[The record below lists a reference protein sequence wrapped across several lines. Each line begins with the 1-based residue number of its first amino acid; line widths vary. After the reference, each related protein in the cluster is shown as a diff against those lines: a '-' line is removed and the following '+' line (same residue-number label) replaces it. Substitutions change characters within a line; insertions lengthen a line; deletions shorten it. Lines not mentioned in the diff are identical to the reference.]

1 MITIS
6 HISLLFGA
14 VFGYSVD
21 PGIALFT
28 LRITKTMDPEIELFE
43 AVEEVLK
50 EKGVLNQ
57 LTCQVRAEILQV
69 LKSSFVTDQKKT
81 ATATEAEK
89 LPTNASN
96 FIVNE
101 LIKEYLDYNGYD
113 NTANVLAI
121 ESNLPKKRI
130 TRVELETTLKV
141 HSGPNAK
148 KVPLIYS
155 IVSDLRK

>member
-1 MITIS
+1 MI
-6 HISLLFGA
+6 LA
-14 VFGYSVD
+14 
-21 PGIALFT
+21 
-28 LRITKTMDPEIELFE
+28 MDPEIELFE

-50 EKGVLNQ
+50 EKGVLDQ

-69 LKSSFVTDQKKT
+69 LKTSFATQKT
-81 ATATEAEK
+81 ASKEK
-89 LPTNASN
+89 KNEVPSASSSSN

-101 LIKEYLDYNGYD
+101 LIKEYLDYNGYQ
-113 NTANVLAI
+113 NTADILAI

-130 TRVELETTLKV
+130 TRVELETSLKV

-148 KVPLIYS
+148 QVPLLYS

>member
-1 MITIS
+1 M
-6 HISLLFGA
+6 ISLA
-14 VFGYSVD
+14 
-21 PGIALFT
+21 
-28 LRITKTMDPEIELFE
+28 MDPENELFE

-50 EKGVLNQ
+50 EKGVLDQ

-69 LKSSFVTDQKKT
+69 LKTSFATQKT
-81 ATATEAEK
+81 ASKEK
-89 LPTNASN
+89 KNEIPSASSSSN

-101 LIKEYLDYNGYD
+101 LIKEYLDYNGYQ
-113 NTANVLAI
+113 NTADILAI

-130 TRVELETTLKV
+130 TRVELETSLKV

-148 KVPLIYS
+148 QVPLLYS

>member
-1 MITIS
+1 
-6 HISLLFGA
+6 
-14 VFGYSVD
+14 
-21 PGIALFT
+21 
-28 LRITKTMDPEIELFE
+28 MDPEIELFE

-50 EKGVLNQ
+50 EKGVLDQ

-69 LKSSFVTDQKKT
+69 LKTSFATQKT
-81 ATATEAEK
+81 ASKEK
-89 LPTNASN
+89 KNEIPSASTSSN

-101 LIKEYLDYNGYD
+101 LIKEYLDYNGYQ
-113 NTANVLAI
+113 NTADILAI

-130 TRVELETTLKV
+130 TRVELETSLKV

-148 KVPLIYS
+148 QVPLLYS

>member
-1 MITIS
+1 MIP
-6 HISLLFGA
+6 LA
-14 VFGYSVD
+14 
-21 PGIALFT
+21 
-28 LRITKTMDPEIELFE
+28 MDPENELFE

-50 EKGVLNQ
+50 EKGVLDQ

-69 LKSSFVTDQKKT
+69 LKTSFATQKT
-81 ATATEAEK
+81 ASKEK
-89 LPTNASN
+89 KNEIPSASSSSN

-101 LIKEYLDYNGYD
+101 LIKEYLDYNGYQ
-113 NTANVLAI
+113 NTADILAI

-130 TRVELETTLKV
+130 TRVELETSLKV

-148 KVPLIYS
+148 QVPLLYS

>member
-1 MITIS
+1 MIP
-6 HISLLFGA
+6 LA
-14 VFGYSVD
+14 
-21 PGIALFT
+21 
-28 LRITKTMDPEIELFE
+28 MDPEIELFE

-50 EKGVLNQ
+50 EKGVLDQ

-69 LKSSFVTDQKKT
+69 LKTSFATQKT
-81 ATATEAEK
+81 ASKEK
-89 LPTNASN
+89 KNEVPSASSSSN

-101 LIKEYLDYNGYD
+101 LIKEYLDYNGYQ
-113 NTANVLAI
+113 NTADILAI

-130 TRVELETTLKV
+130 TRVELETSLKV

-148 KVPLIYS
+148 QVPLLYS

>member
-1 MITIS
+1 
-6 HISLLFGA
+6 
-14 VFGYSVD
+14 
-21 PGIALFT
+21 
-28 LRITKTMDPEIELFE
+28 MDPEIELFE

-50 EKGVLNQ
+50 EKGVLDQ

-69 LKSSFVTDQKKT
+69 LKTSFATQKT
-81 ATATEAEK
+81 ASKEK
-89 LPTNASN
+89 KEVSSASSSSN

-101 LIKEYLDYNGYD
+101 LIKEYLDYNGYQ
-113 NTANVLAI
+113 NTADILAI

-130 TRVELETTLKV
+130 TRVELETSLKV

-148 KVPLIYS
+148 QVPLLYS

>member
-1 MITIS
+1 MI
-6 HISLLFGA
+6 L
-14 VFGYSVD
+14 
-21 PGIALFT
+21 
-28 LRITKTMDPEIELFE
+28 TMDPEIELFE

-50 EKGVLNQ
+50 EKGVLDQ

-69 LKSSFVTDQKKT
+69 LKTSFATQKT
-81 ATATEAEK
+81 ASKEK
-89 LPTNASN
+89 KEVSSASSSSN

-101 LIKEYLDYNGYD
+101 LIKEYLDYNGYQ
-113 NTANVLAI
+113 NTADILAI

-130 TRVELETTLKV
+130 TRVELETSLKV

-148 KVPLIYS
+148 QVPLLYS

>member
-1 MITIS
+1 MI
-6 HISLLFGA
+6 LA
-14 VFGYSVD
+14 
-21 PGIALFT
+21 
-28 LRITKTMDPEIELFE
+28 MDPEIELFE

-50 EKGVLNQ
+50 EKGVLDQ

-69 LKSSFVTDQKKT
+69 LKTSFATQKT
-81 ATATEAEK
+81 ASKEK
-89 LPTNASN
+89 KEVSSASSSSN

-101 LIKEYLDYNGYD
+101 LIKEYLDYNGYQ
-113 NTANVLAI
+113 NTGDILAI

-130 TRVELETTLKV
+130 TRVELETSLKV

-148 KVPLIYS
+148 QVPLLYS

>member
-1 MITIS
+1 MI
-6 HISLLFGA
+6 LA
-14 VFGYSVD
+14 
-21 PGIALFT
+21 
-28 LRITKTMDPEIELFE
+28 MDPEIELFE

-50 EKGVLNQ
+50 EKGVLDQ

-69 LKSSFVTDQKKT
+69 LKTSFATQKT
-81 ATATEAEK
+81 ASKEK
-89 LPTNASN
+89 KEVSSVSSSSN

-101 LIKEYLDYNGYD
+101 LIKEYLDYNGYQ
-113 NTANVLAI
+113 NTGDILAI

-130 TRVELETTLKV
+130 TRVELETSLKV

-148 KVPLIYS
+148 QVPLLYS

>member
-1 MITIS
+1 
-6 HISLLFGA
+6 
-14 VFGYSVD
+14 
-21 PGIALFT
+21 
-28 LRITKTMDPEIELFE
+28 MDPEIELFE

-50 EKGVLNQ
+50 EKGILDQ

-69 LKSSFVTDQKKT
+69 LKTSFATQKT
-81 ATATEAEK
+81 ASKEK
-89 LPTNASN
+89 KNEIPSASSSSN

-101 LIKEYLDYNGYD
+101 LIKEYLDYNGYQ
-113 NTANVLAI
+113 NTADILAI

-130 TRVELETTLKV
+130 TRVELETSLKV

-148 KVPLIYS
+148 QVPLLYS

>member
-1 MITIS
+1 MI
-6 HISLLFGA
+6 LA
-14 VFGYSVD
+14 
-21 PGIALFT
+21 
-28 LRITKTMDPEIELFE
+28 MDPEIELFE

-50 EKGVLNQ
+50 EKGVLDQ

-69 LKSSFVTDQKKT
+69 LKTSFATQKT
-81 ATATEAEK
+81 ASKEK
-89 LPTNASN
+89 KEVSSASSSSN

-101 LIKEYLDYNGYD
+101 LIKEYLDYNGYQ
-113 NTANVLAI
+113 NTADILAI

-130 TRVELETTLKV
+130 TRVELETSLKV

-148 KVPLIYS
+148 QVPLLYS

>member
-1 MITIS
+1 MIV
-6 HISLLFGA
+6 LA
-14 VFGYSVD
+14 
-21 PGIALFT
+21 
-28 LRITKTMDPEIELFE
+28 MDPEIELFE

-50 EKGVLNQ
+50 EKGVLDQ

-69 LKSSFVTDQKKT
+69 LKTSFATQKT
-81 ATATEAEK
+81 ASKEEK
-89 LPTNASN
+89 EVSSASSSSN

-101 LIKEYLDYNGYD
+101 LIKEYLDYNGYQ
-113 NTANVLAI
+113 NTADILAI

-130 TRVELETTLKV
+130 TRVELERSLKV

-148 KVPLIYS
+148 QVPLLYS

>member
-1 MITIS
+1 MIP
-6 HISLLFGA
+6 LA
-14 VFGYSVD
+14 
-21 PGIALFT
+21 
-28 LRITKTMDPEIELFE
+28 MDPEIELFE

-50 EKGVLNQ
+50 EKGVLDQ

-69 LKSSFVTDQKKT
+69 LKTSFATQKT
-81 ATATEAEK
+81 ASKEK
-89 LPTNASN
+89 KEVSSASSSSN

-101 LIKEYLDYNGYD
+101 LIKEYLDYNGYQ
-113 NTANVLAI
+113 NTADILAI

-130 TRVELETTLKV
+130 TRVELETSLKV

-148 KVPLIYS
+148 QVPLLYS

>member
-1 MITIS
+1 MIP
-6 HISLLFGA
+6 LA
-14 VFGYSVD
+14 
-21 PGIALFT
+21 
-28 LRITKTMDPEIELFE
+28 MDPEIELFE

-50 EKGVLNQ
+50 EKGVLDQ

-69 LKSSFVTDQKKT
+69 LKTSFATQKT
-81 ATATEAEK
+81 ASKEK
-89 LPTNASN
+89 KNEIPSASSSSN

-101 LIKEYLDYNGYD
+101 LIKEYLDYNGYQ
-113 NTANVLAI
+113 NTADILAI

-130 TRVELETTLKV
+130 TRVELETSLKV

-148 KVPLIYS
+148 QVPLLYS

>member
-1 MITIS
+1 
-6 HISLLFGA
+6 
-14 VFGYSVD
+14 
-21 PGIALFT
+21 
-28 LRITKTMDPEIELFE
+28 MDPENELFE

-50 EKGVLNQ
+50 EKGVLDQ

-69 LKSSFVTDQKKT
+69 LKTSFATQKT
-81 ATATEAEK
+81 ASKEK
-89 LPTNASN
+89 KNEIPSASSSSN

-101 LIKEYLDYNGYD
+101 LIKEYLDYNGYQ
-113 NTANVLAI
+113 NTADILAI

-130 TRVELETTLKV
+130 TRVELETSLKV

-148 KVPLIYS
+148 QVPLLYS

>member
-1 MITIS
+1 
-6 HISLLFGA
+6 
-14 VFGYSVD
+14 
-21 PGIALFT
+21 
-28 LRITKTMDPEIELFE
+28 MDPEIELFE

-50 EKGVLNQ
+50 EKGVLDQ

-69 LKSSFVTDQKKT
+69 LKTSFATQKT
-81 ATATEAEK
+81 ASKEK
-89 LPTNASN
+89 KNEIPSASSSSN

-101 LIKEYLDYNGYD
+101 LIKEYLDYNGYQ
-113 NTANVLAI
+113 NTADILAI

-130 TRVELETTLKV
+130 TRVELETSLKV

-148 KVPLIYS
+148 QVPLLYS

>member
-1 MITIS
+1 MIP
-6 HISLLFGA
+6 LA
-14 VFGYSVD
+14 
-21 PGIALFT
+21 
-28 LRITKTMDPEIELFE
+28 MDPEIELFE

-50 EKGVLNQ
+50 EKGVLDQ

-69 LKSSFVTDQKKT
+69 LKTSFATQKT
-81 ATATEAEK
+81 ASKEK
-89 LPTNASN
+89 KNETPSASPSSN

-101 LIKEYLDYNGYD
+101 LIKEYLDYNGYQ
-113 NTANVLAI
+113 NTADILAI

-130 TRVELETTLKV
+130 TRVELETSLKV

-148 KVPLIYS
+148 QVPLLYS

>member
-1 MITIS
+1 
-6 HISLLFGA
+6 
-14 VFGYSVD
+14 
-21 PGIALFT
+21 
-28 LRITKTMDPEIELFE
+28 MDPENELFE

-50 EKGVLNQ
+50 EKGILDQ

-69 LKSSFVTDQKKT
+69 LKTSFATQKT
-81 ATATEAEK
+81 ASKEK
-89 LPTNASN
+89 KNEIPSASSSSN

-101 LIKEYLDYNGYD
+101 LIKEYLDYNGYQ
-113 NTANVLAI
+113 NTADILAI

-130 TRVELETTLKV
+130 TRVELETSLKV

-148 KVPLIYS
+148 QVPLLYS

>member
-1 MITIS
+1 MI
-6 HISLLFGA
+6 LA
-14 VFGYSVD
+14 
-21 PGIALFT
+21 
-28 LRITKTMDPEIELFE
+28 MDPEIELFE

-50 EKGVLNQ
+50 EKGVLDQ

-69 LKSSFVTDQKKT
+69 LKTSFATQKT
-81 ATATEAEK
+81 ASKEK
-89 LPTNASN
+89 KNEIPSASSSSN

-101 LIKEYLDYNGYD
+101 LIKEYLDYNGYQ
-113 NTANVLAI
+113 NTADILAI

-130 TRVELETTLKV
+130 TRVELETSLKV

-148 KVPLIYS
+148 QVPLLYS

>member
-1 MITIS
+1 MIP
-6 HISLLFGA
+6 LA
-14 VFGYSVD
+14 
-21 PGIALFT
+21 
-28 LRITKTMDPEIELFE
+28 MDPEIELFD

-50 EKGVLNQ
+50 EKGVLDQ

-69 LKSSFVTDQKKT
+69 LKTSFATQKT
-81 ATATEAEK
+81 ASKEK
-89 LPTNASN
+89 KNEIPSASSSSN

-101 LIKEYLDYNGYD
+101 LIKEYLDYNGYQ
-113 NTANVLAI
+113 NTADILAI

-130 TRVELETTLKV
+130 TRVELETSLKV

-148 KVPLIYS
+148 QVPLLYS

>member
-1 MITIS
+1 MI
-6 HISLLFGA
+6 LA
-14 VFGYSVD
+14 
-21 PGIALFT
+21 
-28 LRITKTMDPEIELFE
+28 MDPDIELFE

-50 EKGVLNQ
+50 EKGVLDQ

-69 LKSSFVTDQKKT
+69 LKTSFATQKT
-81 ATATEAEK
+81 ASKEK
-89 LPTNASN
+89 KEVSSASSSSN

-101 LIKEYLDYNGYD
+101 LIKEYLDYNGYQ
-113 NTANVLAI
+113 NTADILAI

-130 TRVELETTLKV
+130 TRVELERSLKV

-148 KVPLIYS
+148 QVPLLYS

>member
-1 MITIS
+1 
-6 HISLLFGA
+6 
-14 VFGYSVD
+14 
-21 PGIALFT
+21 
-28 LRITKTMDPEIELFE
+28 MDPEIELFE

-50 EKGVLNQ
+50 EKGVLDQ

-69 LKSSFVTDQKKT
+69 LKTSFATQKT
-81 ATATEAEK
+81 ASKEK
-89 LPTNASN
+89 KNEIPSASSSSN

-101 LIKEYLDYNGYD
+101 LIKEYLDYNGYQT
-113 NTANVLAI
+113 TADILAI

-130 TRVELETTLKV
+130 TRVELETSLKV

-148 KVPLIYS
+148 QVPLLYS

>member
-1 MITIS
+1 MI
-6 HISLLFGA
+6 LA
-14 VFGYSVD
+14 
-21 PGIALFT
+21 
-28 LRITKTMDPEIELFE
+28 MDPEIELFE

-50 EKGVLNQ
+50 EKGVLDQ

-69 LKSSFVTDQKKT
+69 LKTSFATQKT
-81 ATATEAEK
+81 ASKEK
-89 LPTNASN
+89 KEVSSVSSSSN

-101 LIKEYLDYNGYD
+101 LIKEYLDYNGYQ
-113 NTANVLAI
+113 NTADILAI

-130 TRVELETTLKV
+130 TRVELETSLKV

-148 KVPLIYS
+148 QVPLLYS

>member
-1 MITIS
+1 
-6 HISLLFGA
+6 
-14 VFGYSVD
+14 
-21 PGIALFT
+21 
-28 LRITKTMDPEIELFE
+28 MDPETELFE
-43 AVEEVLK
+43 AIEEVLN

-57 LTCQVRAEILQV
+57 MTCQVRAEILQV
-69 LKSSFVTDQKKT
+69 LKSSFVTKKKSE
-81 ATATEAEK
+81 ASEAEAK
-89 LPTNASN
+89 VPNSN

-113 NTANVLAI
+113 NTADVLAI

-148 KVPLIYS
+148 RVPLLYS

>member
-1 MITIS
+1 MI
-6 HISLLFGA
+6 LA
-14 VFGYSVD
+14 
-21 PGIALFT
+21 
-28 LRITKTMDPEIELFE
+28 MDPKIELFE

-50 EKGVLNQ
+50 EKGVLDQ

-69 LKSSFVTDQKKT
+69 LKTSFATQKT
-81 ATATEAEK
+81 ASKEK
-89 LPTNASN
+89 KNEIPCASSSSN

-101 LIKEYLDYNGYD
+101 LIKEYLDYNGYQ
-113 NTANVLAI
+113 NTADILAI

-130 TRVELETTLKV
+130 TRVELETSLKV

-148 KVPLIYS
+148 QVPLLYS

>member
-1 MITIS
+1 MI
-6 HISLLFGA
+6 LA
-14 VFGYSVD
+14 
-21 PGIALFT
+21 
-28 LRITKTMDPEIELFE
+28 MDPEIELFE

-50 EKGVLNQ
+50 EKGVLDQ

-69 LKSSFVTDQKKT
+69 LKTSFATQKT
-81 ATATEAEK
+81 ASKEK
-89 LPTNASN
+89 KNETPSASPSSN

-101 LIKEYLDYNGYD
+101 LIKEYLDYNGYQ
-113 NTANVLAI
+113 NTADILAI

-130 TRVELETTLKV
+130 TRVELETSLKV

-148 KVPLIYS
+148 QVPLLYS

>member
-1 MITIS
+1 
-6 HISLLFGA
+6 
-14 VFGYSVD
+14 
-21 PGIALFT
+21 
-28 LRITKTMDPEIELFE
+28 MDPETELFE
-43 AVEEVLK
+43 AIEEVLN

-57 LTCQVRAEILQV
+57 MTCQVRAEILQV
-69 LKSSFVTDQKKT
+69 LKSSFVTKKKSSEPSET
-81 ATATEAEK
+81 ETEAK
-89 LPTNASN
+89 IPNSN

-113 NTANVLAI
+113 NTADVLAI

-148 KVPLIYS
+148 RVPLLYS

>member
-1 MITIS
+1 MIV
-6 HISLLFGA
+6 LA
-14 VFGYSVD
+14 
-21 PGIALFT
+21 
-28 LRITKTMDPEIELFE
+28 MDPEIELFE

-50 EKGVLNQ
+50 EKGVLDQ

-69 LKSSFVTDQKKT
+69 LKTSFATQKT
-81 ATATEAEK
+81 ASKEK
-89 LPTNASN
+89 KEVSSASSSSN

-101 LIKEYLDYNGYD
+101 LIKEYLDYNGYQ
-113 NTANVLAI
+113 NTADILAI

-130 TRVELETTLKV
+130 TRVELETSLKV

-148 KVPLIYS
+148 QVPLLYS

>member
-1 MITIS
+1 MI
-6 HISLLFGA
+6 LA
-14 VFGYSVD
+14 
-21 PGIALFT
+21 
-28 LRITKTMDPEIELFE
+28 MDPEIELFE

-50 EKGVLNQ
+50 EKGVLDQ

-69 LKSSFVTDQKKT
+69 LKTSFATQKT
-81 ATATEAEK
+81 ASKEK
-89 LPTNASN
+89 KEVSSVSSSSN

-101 LIKEYLDYNGYD
+101 LIKEYLDYNGYQ
-113 NTANVLAI
+113 NTADILAI

-130 TRVELETTLKV
+130 TRVELERSLKV

-148 KVPLIYS
+148 QVPLLYS

>member
-1 MITIS
+1 MI
-6 HISLLFGA
+6 LA
-14 VFGYSVD
+14 
-21 PGIALFT
+21 
-28 LRITKTMDPEIELFE
+28 MDPEIELFE

-50 EKGVLNQ
+50 EKGVLDQ

-69 LKSSFVTDQKKT
+69 LKTSFATQKT
-81 ATATEAEK
+81 ASKEK
-89 LPTNASN
+89 KEVSSASSSSN

-101 LIKEYLDYNGYD
+101 LIKEYLDYNGYQ
-113 NTANVLAI
+113 NTADILAI

-130 TRVELETTLKV
+130 TRVELERSLKV

-148 KVPLIYS
+148 QVPLLYS